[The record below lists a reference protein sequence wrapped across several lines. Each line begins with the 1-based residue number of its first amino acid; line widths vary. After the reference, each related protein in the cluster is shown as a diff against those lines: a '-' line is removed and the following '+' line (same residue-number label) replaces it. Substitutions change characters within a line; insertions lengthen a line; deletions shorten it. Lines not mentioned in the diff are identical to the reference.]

1 MMPVSAAKLCKL
13 KATLKFVA
21 APSGDFSASFSVLL
35 ANVLS
40 SLENKAPQSP
50 STYPPNSEQPQ
61 KTTGHRFFAH
71 RFGAFT
77 VK

>member
-1 MMPVSAAKLCKL
+1 MMPVSAAKLKMTL
-13 KATLKFVA
+13 TLKFVA
-21 APSGDFSASFSVLL
+21 APSGRDFNASFWVLL

-50 STYPPNSEQPQ
+50 LTYPPDSEQPQ